1 MAAEDELAFPEVPE
15 AKPDD
20 PEDVS
25 WALSTAEA
33 MWARGDHLEGI
44 KWVRKA
50 AEAASDAEND
60 ERHLELAKA
69 ASELASM
76 IARRSR
82 ASLGDGPGY
91 AGGAPPEPP
100 RAAPVNAPTTAR
112 SSALPPAA
120 SPLTT
125 TGPVSR
131 PPPMGKSGAPGSRS
145 VPPAPLPLPSRASSP
160 PRAASS
166 VAPPR
171 AAAPRAVSPLATSE
185 ARQGPQAGRGILT
198 NRTAPEAASKSPK
211 GRRRSRE
218 NLDAEAKAA
227 GVLDTA
233 PQTAVDGATADRAL
247 DKLAHTSEVTAVVTG
262 AVAEQVVT
270 SARSK
275 RRSRPEPE
283 ATIVGNRD
291 ELLRAEREREKSAE
305 QWDSSPTE
313 NLTGEEM
320 DHMNEGDRKTTAFA
334 LPKPRPPSVS
344 APPMRAPTPTVH
356 DPEIQ
361 TSQAVR
367 VVVWRDGNGVHVAP
381 AGTVVSSIT
390 IDAVLVVLEPSADLT
405 AWLSQRER

>member
-15 AKPDD
+15 AKPND

-91 AGGAPPEPP
+91 AGGAPPEAPAPP
-100 RAAPVNAPTTAR
+100 ANSAPSTAR
-112 SSALPPAA
+112 SSALPPPGHVPGSA
-120 SPLTT
+120 
-125 TGPVSR
+125 R
-131 PPPMGKSGAPGSRS
+131 PPMGKSGPPGSRS

-171 AAAPRAVSPLATSE
+171 AAPRPITPLATSE
-185 ARQGPQAGRGILT
+185 ARQGPQAGRGILSH
-198 NRTAPEAASKSPK
+198 RTASEPPSKSPK
-211 GRRRSRE
+211 PRRRSRD

-233 PQTAVDGATADRAL
+233 PQTAVDGGTADRAL
-247 DKLAHTSEVTAVVTG
+247 EKLAHTSEVTAIMTG
-262 AVAEQVVT
+262 AVADQVVT

-275 RRSRPEPE
+275 RRSRPDPEP
-283 ATIVGNRD
+283 TIVGHRD
-291 ELLRAEREREKSAE
+291 ELLRAEREKSAE
-305 QWDSSPTE
+305 EWDASPTE

-320 DHMNEGDRKTTAFA
+320 DHMNAGDRKTTAFA
-334 LPKPRPPSVS
+334 LPKARPPSVS
-344 APPMRAPTPTVH
+344 PPPARAREVTTVH

-367 VVVWRDGNGVHVAP
+367 VVVWRDGGGVHIAP